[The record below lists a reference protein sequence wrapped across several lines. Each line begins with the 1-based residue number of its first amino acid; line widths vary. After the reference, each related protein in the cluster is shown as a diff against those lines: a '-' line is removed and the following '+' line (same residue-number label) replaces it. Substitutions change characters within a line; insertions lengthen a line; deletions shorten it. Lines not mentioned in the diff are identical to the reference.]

1 MKKAV
6 LLAAAALISFP
17 SAIMAQGM
25 FGPGSPPPG
34 VDQKDAEFCLPSQTV
49 AEADIVTLA
58 VEEPE
63 RIPLMMQIGPRPEG
77 PAALVTVKGG
87 SGAPTVLHLISKGSV
102 VWDLR
107 EVPSDRIK
115 GVLLYTSERN
125 VYSGIVGIS
134 DDVPIEYGAG
144 ISGRYHAYEID
155 CLKVPALAD
164 LNSLPTLT
172 KAMNVRFGKSPA
184 RMYATPE
191 GDAFDLDEGIVDPV
205 EVEAPGPEG
214 VRSIFPVKTLDM
226 LPGEEGIRQLVLQ
239 GKLKPFTRADV
250 QSWTNAGATLSN
262 AFSVDER
269 ILMQIPSGGPE
280 EIREQMRASIMSHD
294 RNLRVS
300 SGFLAPSSFTLPAG
314 FRPSTDTAI
323 VLAPGADITLGD
335 NRLGMMPAVYRLS
348 GIEADD
354 ITTSG
359 TTPDRPDNRI
369 AFAGH
374 GEEEPRYAFE
384 ASWNGDKVEI
394 GFPGVEISG
403 ASSQPSEGTQW
414 AWILAAS
421 LGLLVVVLGGIII
434 YVIRR
439 R

>member
-6 LLAAAALISFP
+6 LLAAAFISFP
-17 SAIMAQGM
+17 SAVMAQGM

-34 VDQKDAEFCLPSQTV
+34 VDQKDAEFCLPSQTAV
-49 AEADIVTLA
+49 EADIVTLA
-58 VEEPE
+58 VEKPE
-63 RIPLMMQIGPRPEG
+63 RVPLMMQIGPRPEG
-77 PAALVTVKGG
+77 SAALVTVKGG
-87 SGAPTVLHLISKGSV
+87 SGSPTVLHLISKGSV
-102 VWDLR
+102 IWDLR

-125 VYSGIVGIS
+125 VYSGIVGLA
-134 DDVPIEYGAG
+134 DDIPIEYGMG

-155 CLKVPALAD
+155 CLKVAALAD
-164 LNSLPTLT
+164 LNSIPTLT
-172 KAMNVRFGKSPA
+172 KAMNVRFGKSPT

-191 GDAFDLDEGIVDPV
+191 GDAFDLDEGIIDPV
-205 EVEAPGPEG
+205 EVEAPEPED
-214 VRSIFPVKTLDM
+214 VRSIFPVKTLDI
-226 LPGEEGIRQLVLQ
+226 LPGEEGIRQLILQ
-239 GKLKPFTRADV
+239 GKLKPFTRADM
-250 QSWTNAGATLSN
+250 QSWTDAGASLSN

-280 EIREQMRASIMSHD
+280 EVREQMRASIANHD
-294 RNLRVS
+294 KNVRVS

-348 GIEADD
+348 GIEADN

-359 TTPDRPDNRI
+359 TTPDRPDRGQ
-369 AFAGH
+369 AFAGYS
-374 GEEEPRYAFE
+374 EEEPRHAFE
-384 ASWNGDKVEI
+384 ATWNGDKVEI
-394 GFPGVEISG
+394 GFPDVEITGVST
-403 ASSQPSEGTQW
+403 PSNGGTQW
-414 AWILAAS
+414 AWILAAG
-421 LGLLVVVLGGIII
+421 LGLLVIVLGGIVI